1 MLMTLI
7 ELMSGVNVLFA
18 YDVESTLVSTAALV
32 NTLPGLSDSGN
43 DEMKTRE
50 QLDDFIRVNQYSGAR
65 THDEAELAGVRA
77 IRERLHE
84 LWTIPDEEKVVDLVN
99 GMLAE
104 ARALPQ
110 IVRHDDL
117 GWHLHATSSESPL
130 ADRILVE
137 AAMSWVDVIRNGER
151 ERMRICAADDCP
163 AVLVDFSRNRSKR
176 YCEVGNCGNR
186 ANVAAYRAR
195 QCAADEPQS
204 HPESAA
210 DSTPLGSHERSG

>member
-1 MLMTLI
+1 
-7 ELMSGVNVLFA
+7 MSGVNVLFA
-18 YDVESTLVSTAALV
+18 YDVESTLISTAALV
-32 NTLPGLSDSGN
+32 NTLPELSDSGR
-43 DEMKTRE
+43 DELSTPAE
-50 QLDDFIRVNQYSGAR
+50 LDDFIRANQYTGSR

-77 IRERLHE
+77 IREPLRE
-84 LWTIPDEEKVVDLVN
+84 LWTIADEEKVVNRVN
-99 GMLAE
+99 GMLTE

-137 AAMSWVDVIRNGER
+137 AAMGWVDVIRNGER
-151 ERMRICAADDCP
+151 ERMRICAADDCQ

-176 YCEVGNCGNR
+176 YCDVGNCGNR

-195 QCAADEPQS
+195 R
-204 HPESAA
+204 
-210 DSTPLGSHERSG
+210 STSE

>member
-7 ELMSGVNVLFA
+7 EAMSGVNVLFA

-32 NTLPGLSDSGN
+32 NTLPELSDSGR
-43 DEMKTRE
+43 DELMTPA
-50 QLDDFIRVNQYSGAR
+50 QLDEFILANQYSGSR

-77 IRERLHE
+77 IREPLRA
-84 LWTIPDEEKVVDLVN
+84 LWTIPDEAEVVDLVN
-99 GMLAE
+99 GMLAA

-117 GWHLHATSSESPL
+117 GWHLHATSSDSPL

-137 AAMSWVDVIRNGER
+137 AAMGWVDVIRNGER
-151 ERMRICAADDCP
+151 ERMRICAADDCQ

-176 YCEVGNCGNR
+176 YCDVGNCGNR

-195 QCAADEPQS
+195 L
-204 HPESAA
+204 SA
-210 DSTPLGSHERSG
+210 GS

>member
-1 MLMTLI
+1 M
-7 ELMSGVNVLFA
+7 LFA
-18 YDVESTLVSTAALV
+18 YDVESTLISTAALV
-32 NTLPGLSDSGN
+32 NTLPELSDSGR
-43 DEMKTRE
+43 DELTTPAE
-50 QLDDFIRVNQYSGAR
+50 LDDFIRANQYTGSR

-77 IRERLHE
+77 IREPLRE
-84 LWTIPDEEKVVDLVN
+84 LWTIADEEKVVDRVN
-99 GMLAE
+99 GMLTA

-137 AAMSWVDVIRNGER
+137 AAMGWVDVIRNDER
-151 ERMRICAADDCP
+151 ERMRICAADDCQ

-176 YCEVGNCGNR
+176 YCDVGNCGNR

-195 QCAADEPQS
+195 R
-204 HPESAA
+204 SA
-210 DSTPLGSHERSG
+210 SE

>member
-1 MLMTLI
+1 M
-7 ELMSGVNVLFA
+7 LFA

-32 NTLPGLSDSGN
+32 NTLPELSDSGA
-43 DEMKTRE
+43 DELATVK
-50 QLDDFIRVNQYSGAR
+50 QLDRFVTANQYSGSR

-77 IRERLHE
+77 IRERLRE
-84 LWTIPDEEKVVDLVN
+84 LWTTGDEQHLVDLVN

-130 ADRILVE
+130 ADRMLVE
-137 AAMSWVDVIRNGER
+137 AAMSWVDVIRNDER
-151 ERMRICAADDCP
+151 ERMRICAADDCQ

-176 YCEVGNCGNR
+176 YCDVGNCGNR

-195 QCAADEPQS
+195 LSVAE
-204 HPESAA
+204 
-210 DSTPLGSHERSG
+210 